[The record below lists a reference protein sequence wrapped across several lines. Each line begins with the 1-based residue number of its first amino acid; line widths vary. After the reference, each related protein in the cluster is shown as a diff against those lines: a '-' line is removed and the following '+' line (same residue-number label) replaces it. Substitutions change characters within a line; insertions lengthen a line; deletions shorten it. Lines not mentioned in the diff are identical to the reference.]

1 MTELTSGDFGAAAAT
16 RRTDSRGP
24 PARDIEA
31 PALEFRRLGG
41 ARSVL
46 HAPVF
51 VQLLALV
58 MLSLVAAL
66 AINVAI
72 VFLLPPPPPEMFA
85 VTEVASTLK
94 ANGATVHLTNE
105 RALTA
110 HPRTSPTP
118 YLRGRPGFREA
129 VLTRNLADELGV
141 STDKV
146 RVVLLNRPAGP
157 TDRRRFEMDQQYR
170 PSPFPQF
177 DGRLPPRGTLPAAQE
192 RMVMAPFE
200 ADLQQADG
208 QWMSVRVADSGLLN
222 IWQQRVLL
230 CFALSAL
237 VLTPFVYLFARRLAR
252 PIAAFA
258 QAAERLG
265 RDPGAP
271 PVTIDG
277 PAEVATA
284 AAAFNEMQE
293 RLRRY
298 VSDRTAMVGAVAH
311 DMRTPLTRLR
321 FRIEAAPEPLRSKII
336 ADIDQMDAMISSA
349 MAFVRDSSDKAE
361 RRRLE
366 LVSLVESIVDEMA
379 ETGLDVTAEG
389 QGPVVIHG
397 DPIGLRRLV
406 VNLMDNA
413 VKFAGSAR
421 ARVYAEHGAAVV
433 EIDDDGPGV
442 PDHERERVFEPFQ
455 RGEPSRSRATGGSGL
470 GLAVVRSV
478 ARAHGGEA
486 TLENRPEG
494 GLRARAR
501 LPL

>member
-1 MTELTSGDFGAAAAT
+1 MTELTSADFTAGAAARRPET
-16 RRTDSRGP
+16 R
-24 PARDIEA
+24 EA
-31 PALEFRRLGG
+31 PPREAAAPASRPRRPGVSL
-41 ARSVL
+41 VL

-51 VQLLALV
+51 AQLMALV

-72 VFLLPPPPPEMFA
+72 VFLLPPPPPDIIP
-85 VTEVASTLK
+85 VSEVASVLK
-94 ANGATVHLTNE
+94 ARGGPVRLSNDRTVSARL
-105 RALTA
+105 RSA
-110 HPRTSPTP
+110 PSP

-129 VLTRNLADELGV
+129 IVARTLADVLGAPA
-141 STDKV
+141 DKV
-146 RVVLLNRPAGP
+146 RVVMLNRTTGQVAA
-157 TDRRRFEMDQQYR
+157 RRRRDR
-170 PSPFPQF
+170 DHPNGLPPIGVF
-177 DGRLPPRGTLPAAQE
+177 DGRLPARGELPSQE
-192 RMVMAPFE
+192 RFVMAPFE
-200 ADLQQADG
+200 ADLQQASG
-208 QWMSVRVADSGLLN
+208 QWLSARFTDSGLLSS
-222 IWQQRVLL
+222 WQQRVLL

-237 VLTPFVYLFARRLAR
+237 ILIPIVYLFARRLAR
-252 PIAAFA
+252 
-258 QAAERLG
+258 
-265 RDPGAP
+265 
-271 PVTIDG
+271 
-277 PAEVATA
+277 EVATA

-298 VSDRTAMVGAVAH
+298 IADRTAMVGAVAH

-349 MAFVRDSSDKAE
+349 MGFVRDSSDKAE

-366 LVSLVESIVDEMA
+366 LVSLVESIADEMA

-397 DPIGLRRLV
+397 DAIGLRRLV
-406 VNLMDNA
+406 VNLIDNA
-413 VKFAGSAR
+413 VKFAGGAR
-421 ARVYAEHGAAVV
+421 ARVYAENGAAVV
-433 EIDDDGPGV
+433 EVDDDGPGV
-442 PDHERERVFEPFQ
+442 PDDERERVFEPFQ